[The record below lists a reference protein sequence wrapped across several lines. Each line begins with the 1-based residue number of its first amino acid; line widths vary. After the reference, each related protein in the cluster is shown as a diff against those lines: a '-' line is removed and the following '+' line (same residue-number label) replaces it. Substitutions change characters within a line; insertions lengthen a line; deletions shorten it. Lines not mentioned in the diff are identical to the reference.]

1 MKLFKR
7 LMTAGAAGGGAGDG
21 DAGRMQ
27 RRTGCPEHSAAQ

>member
-7 LMTAGAAGGGAGDG
+7 LMTALLAGVLA
-21 DAGRMQ
+21 MQ